1 MTYDLLFFGVF
12 CLLIISYLVWDT
24 ANRKGGK
31 RELQH
36 PMYDLKEKSIEEI
49 SNEDRTN

>member
-1 MTYDLLFFGVF
+1 MIHDLLFFGIF
-12 CLLIISYLVWDT
+12 CLLVISYIVWDT

-36 PMYDLKEKSIEEI
+36 PMYDLREKSIEEI
-49 SNEDRTN
+49 SNED